1 MSTSIHDKSQI
12 KKKKKISKT
21 LSYILRHGALK
32 YRLEVNEY
40 GYIKIT
46 DILKL
51 PQFLGV
57 SLDNIFEIVY
67 DDSKGRY
74 TIKQSQDEFYIKA
87 NQGHTINIP
96 NLELTQITDAT
107 KYPTVIHGTS
117 YRNWLLIKNS
127 FGIHRMKRNHIHL
140 AIGEPGEARSGIRH
154 DSSIIIYIDIKK
166 AIESGISFFISPNN
180 VILTK
185 GLNGFLPKST
195 FVKVYDRK
203 KKELIL

>member
-57 SLDNIFEIVY
+57 SLDNIFEIGFWRLSFLM
-67 DDSKGRY
+67 DI
-74 TIKQSQDEFYIKA
+74 IKLFLKVTTQS
-87 NQGHTINIP
+87 
-96 NLELTQITDAT
+96 
-107 KYPTVIHGTS
+107 
-117 YRNWLLIKNS
+117 
-127 FGIHRMKRNHIHL
+127 
-140 AIGEPGEARSGIRH
+140 
-154 DSSIIIYIDIKK
+154 
-166 AIESGISFFISPNN
+166 FISC
-180 VILTK
+180 
-185 GLNGFLPKST
+185 
-195 FVKVYDRK
+195 
-203 KKELIL
+203 

>member
-1 MSTSIHDKSQI
+1 MKTHRKSKEELVTKVFQDVFE
-12 KKKKKISKT
+12 
-21 LSYILRHGALK
+21 K
-32 YRLEVNEY
+32 YDLMN
-40 GYIKIT
+40 
-46 DILKL
+46 DI
-51 PQFLGV
+51 
-57 SLDNIFEIVY
+57 I
-67 DDSKGRY
+67 
-74 TIKQSQDEFYIKA
+74 
-87 NQGHTINIP
+87 
-96 NLELTQITDAT
+96 
-107 KYPTVIHGTS
+107 
-117 YRNWLLIKNS
+117 S

-203 KKELIL
+203 KKEFI